1 MTQELIQ
8 ELKAFVDRTTM
19 YRLVLYYLLALF
31 GAAVFF
37 SIIGVLPYSSDA
49 LFWSAIVLLMWAWL
63 TNEFFAWVFGAV
75 TNSESVFITP
85 LIILLI
91 LPPVAFADASGTIAL
106 AVIAAW
112 AMASKY
118 LLAIGKKHLF
128 NPAALAVAL
137 SAPLLGVSA
146 TWWVAGNI
154 PLLPLVLIGGVML
167 VYKLRKTDLV
177 LAFGATVV
185 VVTAFTSLHPI
196 SGVWNMF
203 LHSSL
208 LFFAFVMLT
217 EPLTMPPTRMLRIVY
232 AVMVGIL
239 FAPAAHLGSFYF
251 SPELALVV
259 GNLFAYFVSPK
270 GRYMLSLIERRMLAN
285 GIYEYLFH
293 SDRPLHFTPGQYI
306 EWTLGGVPLDNRGN
320 RRYFTLASAPEE
332 PFVALGVRFYDQPS
346 AFKRTLAELP
356 VGGQISVASLAGD
369 FTMPKDVNKKLV
381 FIAGGIGVTPF
392 ASMARHCIAAGKS
405 HDAILLYSSKTAS
418 EIAYHEV
425 FTDAARVGWRTV
437 YALSNEESFISGA
450 YHGFIDAE
458 LVKREVPD
466 YSERLFYISGP
477 PGMVTA
483 MKKMLLG
490 IGVSRL
496 NIKTDF
502 FPGLA

>member
-1 MTQELIQ
+1 
-8 ELKAFVDRTTM
+8 
-19 YRLVLYYLLALF
+19 
-31 GAAVFF
+31 
-37 SIIGVLPYSSDA
+37 
-49 LFWSAIVLLMWAWL
+49 
-63 TNEFFAWVFGAV
+63 
-75 TNSESVFITP
+75 
-85 LIILLI
+85 
-91 LPPVAFADASGTIAL
+91 
-106 AVIAAW
+106 
-112 AMASKY
+112 
-118 LLAIGKKHLF
+118 
-128 NPAALAVAL
+128 
-137 SAPLLGVSA
+137 
-146 TWWVAGNI
+146 
-154 PLLPLVLIGGVML
+154 ML

-208 LFFAFVMLT
+208 FFFAFAMLT
-217 EPLTMPPTRMLRIVY
+217 EPLTMPPTRTLRIVY

-251 SPELALVV
+251 SPELALVA
-259 GNLFAYFVSPK
+259 GNLFAYFASPK
-270 GRYMLSLIERRMLAN
+270 GRHMLSLVERRMLAN

-293 SDRPLHFTPGQYI
+293 SDRPLHFIPGQYI

-332 PFVALGVRFYDQPS
+332 PFVALGVRFYDNPS
-346 AFKRTLAELP
+346 AFKRTLAALP
-356 VGGQISVASLAGD
+356 TGGQISVASLAGD
-369 FTMPKDVNKKLV
+369 FTMPKDANKKLV

-392 ASMARHCIAAGKS
+392 ASMARHCIASGKS
-405 HDAILLYSSKTAS
+405 RDAILLYSSKTAS
-418 EIAYHEV
+418 EIAYQEI
-425 FTDAARVGWRTV
+425 FTGAARVGWRTV